1 MKYQEFCNQ
10 LIELVGGKENIQSV
24 ANCMTRLRFKLKDRS
39 LAKTEKIKELPDVID
54 VVSNDVAY
62 QVIIGTQVQDIRP
75 EMNQILGLSGEDKHS
90 GSGEK
95 EKFVTMALRILSE
108 SMGPILVPIM
118 SAGLLAGILSLI
130 SLTGFVSAESSTYLI
145 LDAIRQSVF
154 FFLPVLIAIPFARQL
169 GVNEYLAVTVALT
182 LMSDTINGAKG
193 LDFMGFN
200 LPETTYSNSFFPII
214 LSIIFMK
221 YVTKALEKIM
231 PKALQYFFN
240 PVLILIVTLPVTLIL
255 FGPLGTYIGD
265 GLNFIFE
272 FIGNTFGNWM
282 VLMLYAAL
290 QPFLI
295 TIGAGNF
302 IIPIFMNSYATMG
315 YDPVFTP
322 AWIISDIAVC
332 GAVLGYFFRS
342 KDKKQKQLFGTTAFS
357 AFMGVTEPALYGVF
371 VKYRRPYIAVMI
383 GGGLGG
389 LFAGLM
395 KVVGYAP
402 VSLFGL
408 GSFIGE
414 NNYRNFYMMLIAV
427 IIGFIGALVAGFI
440 LGIPADDKLE
450 AKTTEPI
457 ENDAEA
463 VTKLL
468 IKAPVK
474 GKNVALSNVN
484 DKAFSSS
491 ALGKGLG
498 IEPEEDTITAPVN
511 GEVVSLFP
519 TNHAIGIKTEYG
531 VEILIHI
538 GINTVELDGKY
549 FETFVK
555 QGDKV
560 SVGDKILKADMSG
573 IRSEGYDPVVITVIT
588 NTADYLDVLPSSDS
602 DLNSKE
608 DCLTVV
614 V

>member
-1 MKYQEFCNQ
+1 MKYEEFCIQ

-24 ANCMTRLRFKLKDRS
+24 TNCMTRLRFKLKDRNVP
-39 LAKTEKIKELPDVID
+39 KTEEIKELSDVID

-75 EMNQILGLSGEDKHS
+75 EMNQILGLSGEGNNS
-90 GSGEK
+90 APAEK
-95 EKFVTMALRILSE
+95 EKFVTMALRVLSE
-108 SMGPILVPIM
+108 AMGPILIPIM
-118 SAGLLAGILSLI
+118 AAGLLAGILSLL
-130 SLTGFVSAESSTYLI
+130 SLTGLVSAESSTYMI

-154 FFLPVLIAIPFARQL
+154 FFLPVLIAISFGRQL
-169 GVNEYLAVTVALT
+169 GVNEYLAVTIALT
-182 LMSDTINGAKG
+182 MMSDTINGAKG
-193 LDFMGFN
+193 LDFLGLK

-221 YVTKALEKIM
+221 YVGKALEKIV

-240 PVLILIVTLPVTLIL
+240 PVLTLIITLPITLIL
-255 FGPLGTYIGD
+255 FGPLGMYIGD
-265 GLNFIFE
+265 GLNFVFD
-272 FIGNTFGNWM
+272 FIGSTFGNWM
-282 VLMLYAAL
+282 VVMLYAAL

-302 IIPIFMNSYATMG
+302 IIPIFMNSYATLG
-315 YDPVFTP
+315 YDPVFTA
-322 AWIISDIAVC
+322 AWVISDIAVC
-332 GAVLGYFFRS
+332 GAVMGYFLRS

-357 AFMGVTEPALYGVF
+357 AFMGVTEPAVYGVF

-402 VSLFGL
+402 VGLFGIA
-408 GSFIGE
+408 SFIGE
-414 NNYRNFYMMLIAV
+414 SNYRNFYMMVIAV
-427 IIGFIGALVAGFI
+427 VIGFVGSVIAAYI
-440 LGIPADDKLE
+440 LGIPDDEKIKAKQADAVETDV
-450 AKTTEPI
+450 
-457 ENDAEA
+457 EA

-498 IEPEEDTITAPVN
+498 IDPEEDTIHAPVN

-538 GINTVELDGKY
+538 GINTVELDGKH
-549 FETFVK
+549 FKSFVK

-560 SVGDKILKADMSG
+560 SVGDAILKADMSG

-588 NTADYLDVLPSSDS
+588 NTADYLDVLPSNDPS
-602 DLNSKE
+602 LNSKE

>member
-1 MKYQEFCNQ
+1 MNYENFCNQ

-24 ANCMTRLRFKLKDRS
+24 TNCMTRLRFKLKDRN
-39 LAKTEKIKELPDVID
+39 LAKTEEIKELPDVID

-75 EMNQILGLSGEDKHS
+75 EMNQILGLSGEGNNS
-90 GSGEK
+90 TPAEK
-95 EKFVTMALRILSE
+95 EKPITMALRILSE
-108 SMGPILVPIM
+108 AMGPILIPIM
-118 SAGLLAGILSLI
+118 AAGLLAGILSLI
-130 SLTGFVSAESSTYLI
+130 SLTGLVSAESSTYLI

-154 FFLPVLIAIPFARQL
+154 FFLPVLIAISFGRQL
-169 GVNEYLAVTVALT
+169 GVNEYLAVTIALT

-193 LDFMGFN
+193 LDFLGLK

-221 YVTKALEKIM
+221 YVGKALDKII
-231 PKALQYFFN
+231 PKALQYFFC
-240 PVLILIVTLPVTLIL
+240 PVLTLIITLPVTLIL
-255 FGPLGTYIGD
+255 FGPMGTYIGD
-265 GLNFIFE
+265 ILNFVFE
-272 FIGNTFGNWM
+272 FVSNTLGSWS
-282 VLMLYAAL
+282 VVMLYAAL

-302 IIPIFMNSYATMG
+302 IIPIFMNSYATLG
-315 YDPVFTP
+315 YDPVFTA

-357 AFMGVTEPALYGVF
+357 AFMGVTEPAVYGVF
-371 VKYRRPYIAVMI
+371 VKYRRPYLAVII

-389 LFAGLM
+389 LFAGVM

-402 VSLFGL
+402 VGLFGIA
-408 GSFIGE
+408 SFIGE
-414 NNYRNFYMMLIAV
+414 NNYQNFYMMVIAV
-427 IIGFIGALVAGFI
+427 IIGFVGAGIAAFI
-440 LGIPADDKLE
+440 LGIPEDDKVS
-450 AKTTEPI
+450 AKPAEPI
-457 ENDAEA
+457 ESNAEA

-498 IEPEEDTITAPVN
+498 IEPEEDLIHAPVN

-531 VEILIHI
+531 VELLIHI

-549 FETFVK
+549 FEAFVK

-560 SVGDKILKADMSG
+560 SVGDKILKADMAG
-573 IRSEGYDPVVITVIT
+573 IRNEGYDPVVITVIT
-588 NTADYLDVLPSSDS
+588 NTADYLDVLPTNDPS
-602 DLNSKE
+602 LNSKE

>member
-1 MKYQEFCNQ
+1 MNYEKFCNQ

-24 ANCMTRLRFKLKDRS
+24 TNCMTRLRFKLNNRS
-39 LAKTEKIKELPDVID
+39 LAKTEEIKELPDVID

-75 EMNQILGLSGEDKHS
+75 EINQILGLSGEGNQS
-90 GSGEK
+90 EPAEK
-95 EKFVTMALRILSE
+95 ENFVTMALRVLSE
-108 SMGPILVPIM
+108 AMGPILIPIM
-118 SAGLLAGILSLI
+118 AAGLLAGILSLL
-130 SLTGFVSAESSTYLI
+130 SLTGLVSAESSTYMI

-154 FFLPVLIAIPFARQL
+154 FFLPVLIAISFGRQL
-169 GVNEYLAVTVALT
+169 GVNEYLAVTIALT
-182 LMSDTINGAKG
+182 MMSETINGAAG
-193 LDFMGFN
+193 LDFLGLK

-221 YVTKALEKIM
+221 YVGKALEKLI
-231 PKALQYFFN
+231 PKAMQYFFN
-240 PVLILIVTLPVTLIL
+240 PVLTLIITLPVTLIL
-255 FGPLGTYIGD
+255 FGPLGMYIGD
-265 GLNFIFE
+265 GLNFVFD
-272 FIGNTFGNWM
+272 FIGGTFGNWM
-282 VLMLYAAL
+282 VVMLYAAL

-302 IIPIFMNSYATMG
+302 IIPIFMNSYATLG
-315 YDPVFTP
+315 YDPVFTA
-322 AWIISDIAVC
+322 AWIVSDIAVC
-332 GAVLGYFFRS
+332 GAVMGYFFRS

-357 AFMGVTEPALYGVF
+357 AFMGVTEPAVYGVF

-395 KVVGYAP
+395 NVVGYAP
-402 VSLFGL
+402 VSLFGIA
-408 GSFIGE
+408 SFIGE
-414 NNYRNFYMMLIAV
+414 SNYRNFYMMVIAV
-427 IIGFIGALVAGFI
+427 IIGFVGAAVAAFI
-440 LGIPADDKLE
+440 LGIPDDEKIKE
-450 AKTTEPI
+450 KQVEPVGS
-457 ENDAEA
+457 NAEA

-498 IEPEEDTITAPVN
+498 IEPEEDTIHAPVN
-511 GEVVSLFP
+511 GEIVSLFP

-531 VEILIHI
+531 VELLIHI
-538 GINTVELDGKY
+538 GINTVELEGQY
-549 FETFVK
+549 FESFVK

-560 SVGDKILKADMSG
+560 SVGDAILKADMAG
-573 IRSEGYDPVVITVIT
+573 IRNAGYDPVVITVIT
-588 NTADYLDVLPSSDS
+588 NTADYLDVLPTSDPS
-602 DLNSKE
+602 LNNNE

>member
-1 MKYQEFCNQ
+1 MKYEQFGKE

-24 ANCMTRLRFKLKDRS
+24 TNCMTRLRFKLNNRDI
-39 LAKTEKIKELPDVID
+39 AKTEKIKELPDVID

-75 EMNQILGLSGEDKHS
+75 EINQLLGFSGDAHPS
-90 GSGEK
+90 GTGEK
-95 EKFVTMALRILSE
+95 EKFVTMALRVLSE
-108 SMGPILVPIM
+108 AMGPILVPIM
-118 SAGLLAGILSLI
+118 AAGLLAGILSLL
-130 SLTGFVSAESSTYLI
+130 SLTGLVSAESSTYML
-145 LDAIRQSVF
+145 LDAIRQAVF
-154 FFLPVLIAIPFARQL
+154 FFLPVLIAISFGRQL
-169 GVNEYLAVTVALT
+169 GVNEYLAVTIALT
-182 LMSDTINGAKG
+182 LMSETINGAKG
-193 LDFMGFN
+193 LDFLGLS

-221 YVTKALEKIM
+221 YAGKALDRII
-231 PKALQYFFN
+231 PKALQYFFS
-240 PVLILIVTLPVTLIL
+240 PVLLLIITLPVTLIL
-255 FGPLGTYIGD
+255 FGPLGMYIGD
-265 GLNFIFE
+265 GLNFAFD
-272 FIGNTFGNWM
+272 FIGNTFGSWS
-282 VLMLYAAL
+282 VVMLYAAL
-290 QPFLI
+290 QPLLI

-302 IIPIFMNSYATMG
+302 IIPIFMNSYATLG
-315 YDPVFTP
+315 YDPVFTA
-322 AWIISDIAVC
+322 AWVISDIAVC

-342 KDKKQKQLFGTTAFS
+342 RDKKQKQLFATTAFS
-357 AFMGVTEPALYGVF
+357 AFMGVTEPAVYGVF
-371 VKYRRPYIAVMI
+371 VKYRRPYIAVII

-408 GSFIGE
+408 ASFIGE
-414 NNYRNFYMMLIAV
+414 SNYRNFYMMLIAV
-427 IIGFIGALVAGFI
+427 IIGFVGAGIASFI
-440 LGIPADDKLE
+440 LGIPEDEVVE
-450 AKTTEPI
+450 AKATTSE
-457 ENDAEA
+457 EMNAEA

-468 IKAPVK
+468 IKAPVE
-474 GKNVALSNVN
+474 GTAVALTNVN

-498 IEPEEDTITAPVN
+498 IEPTNDTIFAPVN

-538 GINTVELDGKY
+538 GINTVELEGKH
-549 FETFVK
+549 FESFVK
-555 QGDKV
+555 QGDTV
-560 SVGDKILKADMSG
+560 AVGEALIKADMAA
-573 IRSEGYDPVVITVIT
+573 IRKEGYDPVVITVIT
-588 NTADYLDVLPSSDS
+588 NTADYLDVLPTSDPTV
-602 DLNSKE
+602 NNQE

>member
-1 MKYQEFCNQ
+1 MSYEKFGKQ

-24 ANCMTRLRFKLKDRS
+24 TNCMTRLRFKLNDRS
-39 LAKTEKIKELPDVID
+39 IPKTEEIKKLPDVID

-62 QVIIGTQVQDIRP
+62 QVIIGTQVQEIRP
-75 EMNQILGLSGEDKHS
+75 EINRLLGLTGGEKAQ
-90 GSGEK
+90 GNGEK
-95 EKFVTMALRILSE
+95 EKFVTMALRVLSE
-108 SMGPILVPIM
+108 AMGPILIPIM
-118 SAGLLAGILSLI
+118 AAGLLAGILSLV
-130 SLTGFVSAESSTYLI
+130 SLTGVVSAESSTYLI

-154 FFLPVLIAIPFARQL
+154 FFLPVLIAISFGRQL
-169 GVNEYLAVTVALT
+169 GVNEYLAVTIALT

-193 LDFMGFN
+193 LDFLGLS

-221 YVTKALEKIM
+221 YVGKGLDRII
-231 PKALQYFFN
+231 PKALQYFFS
-240 PVLILIVTLPVTLIL
+240 PVLTLIITLPVTLIL
-255 FGPLGTYIGD
+255 FGPLGMYIGD
-265 GLNFIFE
+265 GLNFIFD
-272 FIGNTFGNWM
+272 FIGNTFGSWS
-282 VLMLYAAL
+282 VVMLYAAL

-302 IIPIFMNSYATMG
+302 IIPIFMNSYATLG
-315 YDPVFTP
+315 YDPVFTA
-322 AWIISDIAVC
+322 AWVISDIAVC

-342 KDKKQKQLFGTTAFS
+342 KDKKQKQLFATTAFS
-357 AFMGVTEPALYGVF
+357 AFMGVTEPAVYGVF
-371 VKYRRPYIAVMI
+371 VKYRRPYIAVAI

-389 LFAGLM
+389 LFAGMM

-402 VSLFGL
+402 VGILGL
-408 GSFIGE
+408 PSFIGE
-414 NNYRNFYMMLIAV
+414 SNYRNFYMMLIAV
-427 IIGFIGALVAGFI
+427 IIGFVGAGIASFI
-440 LGIPADDKLE
+440 LGIPDDEKV
-450 AKTTEPI
+450 ATKQTDPS
-457 ENDAEA
+457 ENGAEA

-474 GKNVALSNVN
+474 GRNVALSHVD

-498 IEPEEDTITAPVN
+498 IEPAEDTIHAPVN
-511 GEVVSLFP
+511 GEIVSLFP

-538 GINTVELDGKY
+538 GINTVELEGKH
-549 FETFVK
+549 FESFVK
-555 QGDKV
+555 QGDMV
-560 SVGDKILKADMSG
+560 SVGDTILKADMAA
-573 IRSEGYDPVVITVIT
+573 IRDDGYDPVVITVIT
-588 NTADYLDVLPSSDS
+588 NTADYLDVLPTS
-602 DLNSKE
+602 DLSVNNEE

>member
-1 MKYQEFCNQ
+1 MNYQEFCHQ

-24 ANCMTRLRFKLKDRS
+24 TNCMTRLRFKLKDRS
-39 LAKTEKIKELPDVID
+39 IAKTEEIKDLPDVID

-75 EMNQILGLSGEDKHS
+75 EMNQILGLSGENVKS
-90 GSGEK
+90 ESGEK

-108 SMGPILVPIM
+108 AMGPILTPIM
-118 SAGLLAGILSLI
+118 AAGLLAGILSLI
-130 SLTGFVSAESSTYLI
+130 SLTGLVSAESSTYLI

-154 FFLPVLIAIPFARQL
+154 FFLPVLIAISFSRQL
-169 GVNEYLAVTVALT
+169 GVNEYLAVVIALT
-182 LMSDTINGAKG
+182 LMSESINGAKG
-193 LDFMGFN
+193 LDFLGLK

-221 YVTKALEKIM
+221 YLTKALEKII

-240 PVLILIVTLPVTLIL
+240 PVLILIITLPITLIL

-265 GLNFIFE
+265 GLNFVFD
-272 FIGNTFGNWM
+272 FIGNTFGSWS
-282 VLMLYAAL
+282 VVMLYAAL

-302 IIPIFMNSYATMG
+302 IIPIFMNSYATLG
-315 YDPVFTP
+315 YDPVFTA

-332 GAVLGYFFRS
+332 GAVMGYFFRS

-357 AFMGVTEPALYGVF
+357 AFMSVTEPAIYGVF

-402 VSLFGL
+402 VGLFGL
-408 GSFIGE
+408 ASFIGKD
-414 NNYRNFYMMLIAV
+414 NYSNFYMMVIAV
-427 IIGFIGALVAGFI
+427 IIGFIGAGIAAFV
-440 LGIPADDKLE
+440 LGIPDDDKVKE
-450 AKTTEPI
+450 KQAVSVETGE
-457 ENDAEA
+457 EA

-468 IKAPVK
+468 VKAPVK
-474 GKNVALSNVN
+474 GTNVALSKVN

-498 IEPEEDTITAPVN
+498 IEPEEDTIYAPVD

-538 GINTVELDGKY
+538 GINTVELDGKH
-549 FETFVK
+549 FEAFVK

-560 SVGDKILKADMSG
+560 SAGDAILKANMAE
-573 IRSEGYDPVVITVIT
+573 IRNAGYDPVVITVIT
-588 NTADYLDVLPSSDS
+588 NTADYLDVLPSNDPS
-602 DLNSKE
+602 LNNEE

>member
-1 MKYQEFCNQ
+1 MEYKEFCLQ

-24 ANCMTRLRFKLKDRS
+24 TNCMTRLRFKLNDRS
-39 LAKTEKIKELPDVID
+39 IAKTDEIKELADVID

-75 EMNQILGLSGEDKHS
+75 EMNKILGLSGESKQTD
-90 GSGEK
+90 SGEK
-95 EKFVTMALRILSE
+95 EKFITMALRILSE
-108 SMGPILVPIM
+108 AMGPILIPIM
-118 SAGLLAGILSLI
+118 AAGLLAGILSLV
-130 SLTGFVSAESSTYLI
+130 SLTGLVSAESSTYLI
-145 LDAIRQSVF
+145 LDSIRQAVF
-154 FFLPVLIAIPFARQL
+154 FFLPVLIAISFARRL
-169 GVNEYLAVTVALT
+169 EVNEYLTVTIALT
-182 LMSDTINGAKG
+182 LMSDAINGAKG
-193 LDFMGFN
+193 LDFLGLK

-221 YVTKALEKIM
+221 YVGKALEKIM
-231 PKALQYFFN
+231 PNALQYFFN
-240 PVLILIVTLPVTLIL
+240 PVLILIITLPVTLIL
-255 FGPLGTYIGD
+255 FGPMGTYIGD
-265 GLNFIFE
+265 GLNFVFE
-272 FIGNTFGNWM
+272 FIGNTFGSWS
-282 VLMLYAAL
+282 VVMLYAAL

-302 IIPIFMNSYATMG
+302 IIPIFMNSYATLG
-315 YDPVFTP
+315 YDPVFTA

-332 GAVLGYFFRS
+332 GAVVGYFFRS
-342 KDKKQKQLFGTTAFS
+342 KDQKQKQLFGTTAFS
-357 AFMGVTEPALYGVF
+357 AFMGVTEPAVYGVF

-402 VSLFGL
+402 VGLFGL
-408 GSFIGE
+408 ASFIGKD
-414 NNYRNFYMMLIAV
+414 NYSNFYMMLIAV
-427 IIGFIGALVAGFI
+427 IIGFVGAGIAAFI
-440 LGIPADDKLE
+440 LGIPDDEKVME
-450 AKTTEPI
+450 KQAAPVEM
-457 ENDAEA
+457 DAEA

-498 IEPEEDTITAPVN
+498 IEPEEDTIHAPVN

-519 TNHAIGIKTEYG
+519 TNHAIGIKTDYG

-560 SVGDKILKADMSG
+560 SVGDAILKADMAG
-573 IRSEGYDPVVITVIT
+573 IRGEGYDPVVITVIT
-588 NTADYLDVLPSSDS
+588 NTADYLDVLPSHDTSLS
-602 DLNSKE
+602 SEE

>member
-1 MKYQEFCNQ
+1 
-10 LIELVGGKENIQSV
+10 
-24 ANCMTRLRFKLKDRS
+24 
-39 LAKTEKIKELPDVID
+39 
-54 VVSNDVAY
+54 
-62 QVIIGTQVQDIRP
+62 
-75 EMNQILGLSGEDKHS
+75 
-90 GSGEK
+90 
-95 EKFVTMALRILSE
+95 
-108 SMGPILVPIM
+108 
-118 SAGLLAGILSLI
+118 
-130 SLTGFVSAESSTYLI
+130 
-145 LDAIRQSVF
+145 
-154 FFLPVLIAIPFARQL
+154 
-169 GVNEYLAVTVALT
+169 
-182 LMSDTINGAKG
+182 
-193 LDFMGFN
+193 
-200 LPETTYSNSFFPII
+200 
-214 LSIIFMK
+214 
-221 YVTKALEKIM
+221 M
-231 PKALQYFFN
+231 PNALQYFFN
-240 PVLILIVTLPVTLIL
+240 PVLILIITLPVTLIL
-255 FGPLGTYIGD
+255 FGPMGTYIGD
-265 GLNFIFE
+265 GLNFVFE
-272 FIGNTFGNWM
+272 FIGNTFGSWS
-282 VLMLYAAL
+282 VVMLYAAL

-302 IIPIFMNSYATMG
+302 IIPIFMNSYATLG
-315 YDPVFTP
+315 YDPVFTA

-332 GAVLGYFFRS
+332 GAVVGYFFRS
-342 KDKKQKQLFGTTAFS
+342 KDQKQKQLFGTTAFS
-357 AFMGVTEPALYGVF
+357 AFMGVTEPAVYGVF

-402 VSLFGL
+402 VGLFGL
-408 GSFIGE
+408 ASFIGKD
-414 NNYRNFYMMLIAV
+414 NYSNFYMMLIAV
-427 IIGFIGALVAGFI
+427 IIGFVGAGIAAFI
-440 LGIPADDKLE
+440 LGIPDDEKVME
-450 AKTTEPI
+450 KQAAPVEM
-457 ENDAEA
+457 DAEA

-498 IEPEEDTITAPVN
+498 IEPEEDTIHAPVN

-519 TNHAIGIKTEYG
+519 TNHAIGIKTDYG

-560 SVGDKILKADMSG
+560 SVGDAILKADMAG
-573 IRSEGYDPVVITVIT
+573 IRGEGYDPVVITVIT
-588 NTADYLDVLPSSDS
+588 NTADYLDVLPSHDTSLS
-602 DLNSKE
+602 SEE

>member
-1 MKYQEFCNQ
+1 MKYKEFCDQ
-10 LIELVGGKENIQSV
+10 LIELLGGKDNIQSV
-24 ANCMTRLRFKLKDRS
+24 TNCMTRLRFKLKDREI
-39 LAKTEKIKELPDVID
+39 ARTEEIKDLPDVID

-75 EMNQILGLSGEDKHS
+75 ELNQILGLGEENAEAS
-90 GSGEK
+90 SGEK
-95 EKFVTMALRILSE
+95 EKPVTMALRILSE
-108 SMGPILVPIM
+108 AMGPILVPIM
-118 SAGLLAGILSLI
+118 SAGLLAGILSLL
-130 SLTGFVSAESSTYLI
+130 SLTGLVSAESSTYLI

-154 FFLPVLIAIPFARQL
+154 FFLPVLIAISFGRQL

-182 LMSDTINGAKG
+182 LMSETINGVAG
-193 LDFMGFN
+193 LDFLGLK

-221 YVTKALEKIM
+221 YVGKALDKII

-240 PVLILIVTLPVTLIL
+240 PVLILIITLPVTLIL

-265 GLNFIFE
+265 GINFIFE
-272 FIGNTFGNWM
+272 FIGNTFGSWS
-282 VLMLYAAL
+282 VVMLYAAL

-302 IIPIFMNSYATMG
+302 ILPIFMNSYATLG
-315 YDPVFTP
+315 YDPVFTA
-322 AWIISDIAVC
+322 AWVISDIAVC

-342 KDKKQKQLFGTTAFS
+342 KDPKQKQLFGTTAFS
-357 AFMGVTEPALYGVF
+357 AFMGVTEPAIYGVF
-371 VKYRRPYIAVMI
+371 VKYRRPYIAVLI

-402 VSLFGL
+402 VGLFGIA
-408 GSFIGE
+408 SFIGKD
-414 NNYRNFYMMLIAV
+414 NYRNFYMMVIAV
-427 IIGFIGALVAGFI
+427 IIGFIGSGIVAYL
-440 LGIPADDKLE
+440 LGIPDDEKVAAKEELTLESDSKEVPKL
-450 AKTTEPI
+450 T
-457 ENDAEA
+457 
-463 VTKLL
+463 

-474 GKNVALSNVN
+474 GKNVVLSNVN
-484 DKAFSSS
+484 DKAFASS

-498 IEPEEDTITAPVN
+498 IEPEEDTIYAPIS

-519 TNHAIGIKTEYG
+519 TKHAIGIKTTHG
-531 VEILIHI
+531 IEILIHI
-538 GINTVELDGKY
+538 GINTVELNGKY
-549 FETFVK
+549 FESFVQ
-555 QGDKV
+555 QGDMITI
-560 SVGDKILKADMSG
+560 GQAILKADMAK
-573 IRSEGYDPVVITVIT
+573 IREEGYDPVVITVIT
-588 NTADYLDVLPSSDS
+588 NTSDYLDVLPTN
-602 DLNSKE
+602 DLNLTNKE